1 MTGEEM
7 ERAIEFILQNQA
19 TLEERIEQTQAQIAE
34 TNRIV
39 QMQAISQSE
48 FNQTITAVITT
59 LSESQQR
66 LTESQQQL
74 AESQRQLADSL
85 QHTDRKLDALI
96 DIVRERLEGK
106 GGG

>member
-7 ERAIEFILQNQA
+7 ERAIEFLLQNQA
-19 TLEERIEQTQAQIAE
+19 TLGERIEKTQAQLSE

-48 FNQTITAVITT
+48 FNQTITAVIT
-59 LSESQQR
+59 S
-66 LTESQQQL
+66 L
-74 AESQRQLADSL
+74 AESQRQ
-85 QHTDRKLDALI
+85 TDRKLDALI

>member
-7 ERAIEFILQNQA
+7 ERAIEFILQNKA
-19 TLEERIEQTQAQIAE
+19 TLEGRIEQTQAQIAE

-59 LSESQQR
+59 LADSQQR
-66 LTESQQQL
+66 
-74 AESQRQLADSL
+74 LADSL
-85 QHTDRKLDALI
+85 QHTDRKLDTLI